1 MSEYDNDYNGLNEA
15 GTETPTLDT
24 KSEEDPKLYQ
34 DAEGGHAKID
44 TDQGT
49 EGKDKQN
56 KASIA
61 GKVRGPESIQLPVP
75 SGTPEER
82 MEEHLKALFDGEE
95 LSEAFQNKAVTIFEA
110 AINERMKEV
119 ESYLLEQYESILG
132 ENIESISN
140 DLSEKLDDYL
150 NYVVEQW
157 MKENEL
163 AIEGGIRTDIA
174 ENFISGLKVLFE
186 NSWIDVPDEKY
197 DMLSE
202 IEDNKNNLEEHLNNA
217 LQENIQL
224 HKEVLAHRCGE
235 IFTEEADGLTD
246 YEVEKLA
253 SLTEGIEFE
262 NENQYRERVQIL
274 RESYFNKSAPTIN
287 EEYESTI
294 EDTSIDDGGPMDN
307 YMNTL
312 SRHSHYNKTS

>member
-1 MSEYDNDYNGLNEA
+1 MSEYDNNYNELNEA
-15 GTETPTLDT
+15 GPETPTLDT
-24 KSEEDPKLYQ
+24 KSEEDPNLYQ

-49 EGKDKQN
+49 EGKDKAN

-61 GKVRGPESIQLPVP
+61 GKVRGPESIELPVP

-82 MEEHLKALFDGEE
+82 MEHMEALFDGED
-95 LSEAFQNKAVTIFEA
+95 LSEDFQLKAFTIFEA
-110 AINERMKEV
+110 AISERV
-119 ESYLLEQYESILG
+119 NHIESYLLEQYESILA
-132 ENIESISN
+132 ENIESIST

-157 MKENEL
+157 MVENQL
-163 AIEGGIRTDIA
+163 AIENGIRTDIA

-197 DMLSE
+197 DILSDME
-202 IEDNKNNLEEHLNNA
+202 ENKNGLEEQLNNV

-246 YEVEKLA
+246 LEVEKLA

-262 NENQYRERVQIL
+262 NENQYRDKISVL
-274 RESYFNKSAPTIN
+274 RESYFGRSTPVLT
-287 EEYESTI
+287 EEYESTV
-294 EDTSIDDGGPMDN
+294 EDTSVDDGGPMDK
-307 YMNTL
+307 YLNTI